1 MSSREELQNR
11 LVSWIETW
19 ATAPYGVIAE
29 LRDRENGPGKARVI
43 TFGLTGTLDASLF
56 IWSTKRLELSSS
68 RTDVIERFDNE
79 DRFVQYCVD
88 KFGVPELKRETI

>member
-43 TFGLTGTLDASLF
+43 TFGLAGTLDASLF
-56 IWSTKRLELSSS
+56 IWSLKRLELSSS
-68 RTDVIERFDNE
+68 RADIIERFDTE
-79 DRFVQYCVD
+79 DAFMQYCINN
-88 KFGVPELKRETI
+88 FGASELKRETI